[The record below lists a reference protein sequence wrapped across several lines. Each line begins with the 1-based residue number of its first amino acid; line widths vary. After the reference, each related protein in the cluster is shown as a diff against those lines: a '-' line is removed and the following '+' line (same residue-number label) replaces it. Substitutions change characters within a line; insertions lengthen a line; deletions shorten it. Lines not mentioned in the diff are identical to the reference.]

1 MSSSLGPRY
10 QARTRLTVQCS
21 GAMGSRLRRQ
31 LAGCL
36 TACADRSP
44 RGLLVH
50 LWSSGP
56 QITEL
61 AAVLGEQVE
70 ERADPVFFLGG
81 VPE

>member
-1 MSSSLGPRY
+1 
-10 QARTRLTVQCS
+10 
-21 GAMGSRLRRQ
+21 